1 MCQGKST
8 KKYKTKVF
16 ALQNYS
22 KIKQDKFNRTCIQFT
37 RYTLTEGRHDSQ
49 GCPRENESTQ

>member
-22 KIKQDKFNRTCIQFT
+22 KIKQDKFNRTCIHFT
-37 RYTLTEGRHDSQ
+37 RFT
-49 GCPRENESTQ
+49 